1 MNIKFID
8 QEYQF
13 KALER
18 IFIDLKHKFK
28 DYEYKIHHYRKEIN
42 KEIKNYKF
50 KSNGKL
56 RFTGAS

>member
-1 MNIKFID
+1 LYICTMNIKFID

-28 DYEYKIHHYRKEIN
+28 DYEYKIHHYRKEI
-42 KEIKNYKF
+42 KKI
-50 KSNGKL
+50 
-56 RFTGAS
+56 